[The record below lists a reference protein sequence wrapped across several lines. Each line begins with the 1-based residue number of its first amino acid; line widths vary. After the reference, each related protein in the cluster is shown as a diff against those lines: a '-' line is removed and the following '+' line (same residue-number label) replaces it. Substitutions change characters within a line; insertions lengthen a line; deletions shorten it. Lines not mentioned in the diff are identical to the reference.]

1 MATHARGFAAF
12 VSERTSGRPLRNGW
26 VATGWPRS
34 SGPRGSGQLRGSTV
48 RAPNGPCVVTQD
60 GALCRPTRGSPGRDH
75 RGSPCRQTRCGRH
88 GLVNTGRCVVHGLP
102 VYGSMPRAPGR
113 PRRPFGRQESR
124 VGDGPDLG
132 SLNVSA
138 VREVGR
144 ALSRPRLG
152 GPAPALRAAAHP
164 VLGCQPGH
172 ADPDTRARADTGRAR
187 ERARRRRAGR
197 PLVHPSGPGLHP
209 RSGYRRTR
217 DRSRRTGVAARR
229 IRTPPY
235 NTPPRGSWA
244 SASHTQTD
252 RSTNHGS
259 AQRAADRG

>member
-12 VSERTSGRPLRNGW
+12 VSDRTSGRPSRNGW

-34 SGPRGSGQLRGSTV
+34 SGPRGSGQLRGSRV
-48 RAPNGPCVVTQD
+48 RAPNGPVRLLRMVRCVGRPAGAQD
-60 GALCRPTRGSPGRDH
+60 GTTAGV
-75 RGSPCRQTRCGRH
+75 
-88 GLVNTGRCVVHGLP
+88 LVARRAVGETAWSIRVVASSTAFRSVGRCRGRAGAAPAP
-102 VYGSMPRAPGR
+102 VR
-113 PRRPFGRQESR
+113 RQESR
-124 VGDGPDLG
+124 VGDGPTCG
-132 SLNVSA
+132 SPNASA

-144 ALSRPRLG
+144 APSRPRLG